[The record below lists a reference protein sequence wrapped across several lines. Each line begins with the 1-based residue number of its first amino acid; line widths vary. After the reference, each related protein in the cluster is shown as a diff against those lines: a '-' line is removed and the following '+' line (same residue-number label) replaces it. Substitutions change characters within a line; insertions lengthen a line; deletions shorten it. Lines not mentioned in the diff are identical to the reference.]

1 MKIGIIGLGLIGGS
15 ILKNFVETEHKIL
28 AVTRN
33 QATLDKIRG
42 MVYKCSS
49 DYEILSE
56 ADAVFVCTPI
66 HKVLETLDKLENIV
80 SKDCAVTDVASV
92 KTFVTQKKRP
102 YNFIPSHPMAGTE
115 NSGYDSSFKELFQG
129 AKWVITPFDSKDYSV
144 LQNLIDLTG
153 AKTIVTTAK
162 EHDKAVALISHMP
175 MYISQCLF
183 DVAKGNKLAMQ
194 LASSGF
200 RDTTRLAMTDLNLAK
215 DMLSFNGNN
224 INECL
229 SLFQNKLKELK
240 SEYNDEKLSEI
251 KDLRHKMYSKDGKNI
266 VEIN

>member
-15 ILKNFVETEHKIL
+15 ILKNFVETEHEIL

-33 QATLDKIRG
+33 QSTLNKISD

-49 DYEILSE
+49 DYEILAD

-80 SKDCAVTDVASV
+80 SEKCIVTDVASV
-92 KTFVTQKKRP
+92 KTFVIQKKRP

-115 NSGYDSSFKELFQG
+115 NSGFDYSFKELFEG
-129 AKWVITPFDSKDYSV
+129 AKWVITPYGDRDYSV
-144 LQNLIDLTG
+144 LQNLIEQTG
-153 AKTIVTTAK
+153 AKIIVTTAK
-162 EHDKAVALISHMP
+162 EHDKAVALISHLP

-183 DVAKGNKLAMQ
+183 DIAKDNKLAMQ

-200 RDTTRLAMTDLNLAK
+200 RDTTRLAMTDLQLAK
-215 DMLSFNGNN
+215 DMLAFNDEN
-224 INECL
+224 INFSI
-229 SLFQNKLKELK
+229 SLFNEKLSNLK
-240 SEYNDEKLSEI
+240 NNYSDEVLSEI
-251 KDLRHKMYSKDGKNI
+251 KNLRKKMYSFDGKNALQ
-266 VEIN
+266 

>member
-15 ILKNFVETEHKIL
+15 ILKNFVETEHKVL

-33 QATLDKIRG
+33 QTTLDKITG

-49 DYEILSE
+49 DYEILAE
-56 ADAVFVCTPI
+56 ADVVFVCTPI

-80 SKDCAVTDVASV
+80 SENCIVTDVASV

-102 YNFIPSHPMAGTE
+102 YKFIPSHPMAGTE
-115 NSGYDSSFKELFQG
+115 NSGYDYSFKELFQG
-129 AKWVITPFDSKDYSV
+129 AKWVITPFDCVDCSV
-144 LQNLIDLTG
+144 LRNLIELTG

-162 EHDKAVALISHMP
+162 EHDEAVALISHMP

-183 DVAKGNKLAMQ
+183 DVAKDNKLAMQ

-215 DMLSFNGNN
+215 DMLAFNGYN
-224 INECL
+224 IAECL
-229 SLFQNKLKELK
+229 SQFQNKLKELK
-240 SEYNDEKLSEI
+240 NEYTDKKLSEI
-251 KDLRHKMYSKDGKNI
+251 KDLRKEMYSEDGKNI
-266 VEIN
+266 FEIN

>member
-15 ILKNFVETEHKIL
+15 ILKNFVETEHKLL

-33 QATLDKIRG
+33 QSTLDKITG

-49 DYEILSE
+49 DYEILAE
-56 ADAVFVCTPI
+56 ADAVFVCTPV

-80 SKDCAVTDVASV
+80 SENCIVTDVASV

-102 YNFIPSHPMAGTE
+102 YQFIPSHPMAGTE
-115 NSGYDSSFKELFQG
+115 HSGYDYSFKELFQG
-129 AKWVITPFDSKDYSV
+129 AKWVITPFDCGDCSV
-144 LQNLIDLTG
+144 LRNLIELTG

-162 EHDKAVALISHMP
+162 EHDEAVALISHMP

-183 DVAKGNKLAMQ
+183 DVAKDNKLAIQ

-215 DMLSFNGNN
+215 DMLAFNGYN
-224 INECL
+224 IAECL
-229 SLFQNKLKELK
+229 SQFQNKLKELK
-240 SEYNDEKLSEI
+240 NEYTDKKLSEI
-251 KDLRHKMYSKDGKNI
+251 KDLRQKMYSEDGKNI
-266 VEIN
+266 IEIN